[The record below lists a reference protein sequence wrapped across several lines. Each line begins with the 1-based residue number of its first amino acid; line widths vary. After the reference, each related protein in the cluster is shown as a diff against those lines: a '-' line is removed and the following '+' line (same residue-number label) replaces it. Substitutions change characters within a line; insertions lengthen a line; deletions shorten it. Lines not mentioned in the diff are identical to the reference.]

1 MKIVF
6 KFYNPNFGMNY
17 LNQFACVLRHSVI
30 ATPWTIA
37 YQVPLSMGF
46 FRKEYWSGL
55 PFSSPGHLP
64 DPGIESVSPA
74 FQADSLPLS
83 PKGSPPHTWQV
94 LNKSSLSKQLFIRAK
109 YEGNNRYFIITEFP
123 ERWFTF
129 RSKWRK
135 MLLESELIVYSYHQC

>member
-1 MKIVF
+1 
-6 KFYNPNFGMNY
+6 MNY

-64 DPGIESVSPA
+64 DPGIKPATLMSPA
-74 FQADSLPLS
+74 LAGGFFTTSA
-83 PKGSPPHTWQV
+83 TWEAPSAMSNSALV
-94 LNKSSLSKQLFIRAK
+94 
-109 YEGNNRYFIITEFP
+109 EGAEGDWP
-123 ERWFTF
+123 
-129 RSKWRK
+129 
-135 MLLESELIVYSYHQC
+135 VSY